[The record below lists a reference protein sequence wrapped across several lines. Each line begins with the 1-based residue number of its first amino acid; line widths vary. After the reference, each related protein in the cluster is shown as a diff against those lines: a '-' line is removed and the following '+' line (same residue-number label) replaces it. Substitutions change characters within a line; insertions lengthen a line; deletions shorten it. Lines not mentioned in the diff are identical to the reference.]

1 LNDQFRSQQ
10 ANGFEETLMANTRVP
25 VRIKRAQRLALSLL
39 VVAGTLN
46 YVDRATLSIANPL
59 IRHDLGLS
67 IADMGLLLSAFLWAY
82 AFSQL
87 PGGAL
92 TDRIGPRRL
101 LGLGL
106 LVWSLAQ
113 GAAGIVAS
121 FWQFVVARVFL
132 GAGEAPMF
140 SGAARVVRDWW
151 NVHDR
156 ALPTGIWNC
165 SSSLGPTIAPP
176 LLTVLMLQFGWRW
189 MFVIMGIAGVIV
201 ALLWYGIY
209 REVNE
214 AGLSEPEAHYLT
226 EDEEQREPEQR
237 VSFREW
243 RRLFRYRV
251 TWGLIFG
258 FFGIVYMV
266 WLFQAWLPGYLEIQ
280 RHMSV
285 RATGFVAAI
294 PYACG
299 VVGSIGAG
307 WVTDRLM
314 RGGFSPINSRK
325 VPIIVGLIGMA
336 GFTFIAA
343 ETESNVVAVAAISGA
358 VFFAGGASGM
368 SWALASVA
376 APAHCTASLGSIQNF
391 GGYLG
396 GALAPMLTG
405 FIVQA
410 TGNFAP
416 ALLLGAAIA
425 LASAVAYLVVIP
437 NHPIVTAELDA
448 AAGSGTRPAH
458 G

>member
-1 LNDQFRSQQ
+1 MAHAPVPPRIRRVQ
-10 ANGFEETLMANTRVP
+10 AS
-25 VRIKRAQRLALSLL
+25 ALVLL
-39 VVAGTLN
+39 VIAGTLN
-46 YVDRATLSIANPL
+46 YVDRAALSIANPL
-59 IRHDLGLS
+59 IREELGLS

-92 TDRIGPRRL
+92 TDRVGPRRL

-106 LVWSLAQ
+106 FVWSLAQ
-113 GAAGIVAS
+113 AAAGLVGS

-151 NVHDR
+151 NVRDR
-156 ALPTGIWNC
+156 GLPTGIWNC
-165 SSSLGPTIAPP
+165 ASSLGPTIAPP
-176 LLTVLMLQFGWRW
+176 LLTVLMISFGWRW
-189 MFVIMGIAGVIV
+189 MFVSMGLIGIV
-201 ALLWYGIY
+201 VAIVWYTIY
-209 REVNE
+209 REVAE
-214 AGLSEPEAHYLT
+214 AALSQGEAHHLT
-226 EDEEQREPEQR
+226 EGEEEPPPAQH
-237 VSFREW
+237 VTLAEW
-243 RRLFRYRV
+243 GKLFGFRV
-251 TWGLIFG
+251 TWGLILG

-280 RHMSV
+280 RHMSI
-285 RATGFVAAI
+285 RTTGFVAAI

-314 RGGFSPINSRK
+314 AGGLSPINSRK
-325 VPIIVGLIGMA
+325 LPIIVGLVAMA
-336 GFTFIAA
+336 VFTFVAA
-343 ETESNVVAVAAISGA
+343 ETPSNTVAVAAISAA

-396 GALAPMLTG
+396 GALAPTVTG

-410 TGNFAP
+410 TGTFVP
-416 ALLLGAAIA
+416 ALLVGAAIA
-425 LASAVAYLVVIP
+425 LGSALAYLVVIP
-437 NHPIVTAELDA
+437 NRPIRSAELGVA
-448 AAGSGTRPAH
+448 APSSRPSGAIM
-458 G
+458 

>member
-1 LNDQFRSQQ
+1 
-10 ANGFEETLMANTRVP
+10 MANTPVPPRVRR
-25 VRIKRAQRLALSLL
+25 VQLSALVLL
-39 VVAGTLN
+39 VIAGTLN

-59 IRHDLGLS
+59 IRQDLGLS

-92 TDRIGPRRL
+92 TDRLGPRRL

-106 LVWSLAQ
+106 FVWSLAQ
-113 GAAGIVAS
+113 GAAGVVAS
-121 FWQFVVARVFL
+121 FWQFVIARVFL

-151 NVHDR
+151 NVRDR

-176 LLTVLMLQFGWRW
+176 LLTVLMLEFGWRL
-189 MFVIMGIAGVIV
+189 MFVIMGIAGIVV

-214 AGLSEPEAHYLT
+214 AGLSQAEAHYLT
-226 EDEEQREPEQR
+226 EGEEERTPDQR
-237 VSFREW
+237 VSLSEW
-243 RRLFRYRV
+243 AQLFKFRV
-251 TWGLIFG
+251 TWGLILG

-266 WLFQAWLPGYLEIQ
+266 WLFQAWLPAYLEIQ

-299 VVGSIGAG
+299 VVGSVGAG

-314 RGGFSPINSRK
+314 ARGFSPINSRK
-325 VPIIVGLIGMA
+325 VPIIIGLVGMA
-336 GFTFIAA
+336 GFTFMAA
-343 ETESNVVAVAAISGA
+343 EAASNVVAVAAISGS

-376 APAHCTASLGSIQNF
+376 APAHCTGSLGSIQNF

-410 TGNFAP
+410 TGTFAP

-425 LASAVAYLVVIP
+425 LASAVIYLVVIP
-437 NHPIVTAELDA
+437 NHPIASSELDVA
-448 AAGSGTRPAH
+448 SATGAQSAS
-458 G
+458 